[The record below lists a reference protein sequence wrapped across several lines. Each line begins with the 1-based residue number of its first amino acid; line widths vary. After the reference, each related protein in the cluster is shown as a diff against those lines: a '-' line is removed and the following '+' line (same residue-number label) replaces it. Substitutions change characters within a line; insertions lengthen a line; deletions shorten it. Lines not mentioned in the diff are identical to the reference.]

1 MINYQKDIDNFI
13 EVVSKDKDIDLTTFY
28 KNLETLK
35 IGLGTDDLFNMGYD
49 NLNNQIFF
57 NDEETYYNS
66 INHEL
71 FHVAS
76 NKIVGDVI
84 YSGFYQWNKNT
95 KTVIG
100 LGLNEGYTELL
111 QRRYFNKE
119 NGYSIQKLYIEQ
131 LEQIIDP
138 LILKKAYFA
147 SDLNM
152 IIKELEK
159 YSKKEEI
166 IKFINSLDIYTFTIN
181 KNLKN
186 KPYSYEQVQ
195 EAITYCSCFLANTY
209 IQKVIKEKQP
219 NIKNKVFNYLS
230 NFDKR
235 FRFQDYQ
242 EINMAIPLE
251 KEFEILEKNGFKRKQ
266 G

>member
-13 EVVSKDKDIDLTTFY
+13 KVVAKDNDIDLTTFY
-28 KNLETLK
+28 KNLETLT
-35 IGLGTDDLFNMGYD
+35 IGLETDDLFNMGYD

-76 NKIVGDVI
+76 NKIIGEVI
-84 YSGFYQWNKNT
+84 YSGFYKWDKNT

-111 QRRYFNKE
+111 QNRYFNKYH
-119 NGYSIQKLYIEQ
+119 GYPIQKIYIEQ

-138 LILKKAYFA
+138 ITIKKAYF
-147 SDLNM
+147 SSNLSLITN
-152 IIKELEK
+152 ELKKYAEK
-159 YSKKEEI
+159 DEI
-166 IKFINSLDIYTFTIN
+166 IKFITGLDIYTVTIN
-181 KNLKN
+181 RNLKE
-186 KPYSYEQVQ
+186 KPYSYQ
-195 EAITYCSCFLANTY
+195 EIQSALTYCSCFLIDVYIKKMILERPKDIVDKVLTY
-209 IQKVIKEKQP
+209 
-219 NIKNKVFNYLS
+219 FG

-235 FRFQDYQ
+235 FRFTNYP
-242 EINMAIPLE
+242 EINIAVPLE
-251 KEFEILEKNGFKRKQ
+251 KGFEILEAYGFKRK
-266 G
+266 